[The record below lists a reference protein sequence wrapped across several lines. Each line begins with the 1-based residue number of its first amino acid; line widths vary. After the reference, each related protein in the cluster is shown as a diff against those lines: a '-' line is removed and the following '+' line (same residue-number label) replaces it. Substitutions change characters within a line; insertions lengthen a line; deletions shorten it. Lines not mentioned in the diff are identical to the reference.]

1 MGPKIA
7 AGSEA
12 REAHVGS
19 CRKWCLAII
28 RERKELISTS
38 LILRKTLTFKPLEK
52 RASNSKNN
60 YRTSFHRLPE
70 MR

>member
-1 MGPKIA
+1 MGPKVA
-7 AGSEA
+7 AGSGI
-12 REAHVGS
+12 REAHIGS
-19 CRKWCLAII
+19 CSEWCLVIT

-38 LILRKTLTFKPLEK
+38 LILRKTLTFERLGK